1 MSTTRSGG
9 ESLEENA
16 LVVPETDSE
25 IRICVLVFYGEMVS
39 GNTETGAGM

>member
-9 ESLEENA
+9 ESLEENT

-25 IRICVLVFYGEMVS
+25 IRICVLVFYGETVS
-39 GNTETGAGM
+39 GNTERGAGM